1 MRVPWRHA
9 RGSVQQKGGN
19 LRFAVRMWRL
29 TGGDIWEAKRRMDDE
44 VSVVLAESSSE
55 LVITKVK
62 IGLEGEDVDN
72 RLRVILAV

>member
-1 MRVPWRHA
+1 MSIPCLGV
-9 RGSVQQKGGN
+9 GSVVGRVGSEDEYE
-19 LRFAVRMWRL
+19 F
-29 TGGDIWEAKRRMDDE
+29 KRGLDEEGFDE

>member
-1 MRVPWRHA
+1 MFRD
-9 RGSVQQKGGN
+9 RG
-19 LRFAVRMWRL
+19 F
-29 TGGDIWEAKRRMDDE
+29 DE

-72 RLRVILAV
+72 RLRVILAVWLDGVLY